1 MKFGIIGLGNIGRV
15 HAKNIQDGL
24 VEDAELVAVANQ
36 PIESMD
42 DFAAQGIACFG
53 DASELIEVRTD
64 GTKVNRPGFDGGW
77 FYWFPTPVGEACW
90 SA

>member
-24 VEDAELVAVANQ
+24 IEDAELVAVANQ
-36 PIESMD
+36 AIESMD

-53 DASELIEVRTD
+53 DASALIEFGLVVST
-64 GTKVNRPGFDGGW
+64 TRPNSILGGN
-77 FYWFPTPVGEACW
+77 
-90 SA
+90 